1 MPAGG
6 FAIPGNFALVLLG
19 GEISDTSFLA
29 DLAASACCIV
39 CADSGA
45 EYANA
50 LQLNVDAIVGDF
62 DSISQ
67 STLEYF
73 RAKGTK
79 IVRIPEQNSND
90 FEKAL
95 RHLSTTFHGH
105 VKVLGVTGKR
115 TDHTL
120 ANFSVMLRFTD
131 RFDSVMAYDE
141 TADHRFLTKKHPQCS
156 IECPFGTTISLVPFG
171 TASGITTVNLQWP
184 LSSDTLL
191 LGEREGLSNVAI
203 GSPVEIRIEDGALLV
218 TVNREA

>member
-1 MPAGG
+1 MQAGG
-6 FAIPGNFALVLLG
+6 FAIAGNYALVLLG
-19 GEISDTSFLA
+19 GEISDRSFLA
-29 DLAASACCIV
+29 QLAAGACCIV

-45 EYANA
+45 EYADP
-50 LQLNVDAIVGDF
+50 LELNVDAIVGDL

-67 STLEYF
+67 STLEQY

-105 VKVLGVTGKR
+105 VKVLGMTGKR

-120 ANFSVMLRFTD
+120 ANFSVMLRYTD
-131 RFDSVMAYDE
+131 RFDSMVAFDQ
-141 TADHRFLTKKHPQCS
+141 TAEHRFLTKKHPQSS

-184 LSSDTLL
+184 LSSGELR

>member
-1 MPAGG
+1 MQAGG
-6 FAIPGNFALVLLG
+6 VAIPGNFALVLLG
-19 GEISDTSFLA
+19 GEISDRSFLG
-29 DLAASACCIV
+29 DLAEGACCIV

-45 EYANA
+45 EYASS
-50 LQLNVDAIVGDF
+50 LELNVDAIVGDL

-67 STLEYF
+67 STLEQY

-79 IVRIPEQNSND
+79 IVRIPEQNNND

-95 RHLSTTFHGH
+95 RHLSATFHGH
-105 VKVLGVTGKR
+105 VKVLGMTGKR

-120 ANFSVMLRFTD
+120 ANFSVMLRYTD
-131 RFDSVMAYDE
+131 RFESVAAYDE
-141 TADHRFLTKKHPQCS
+141 TGDHRFLTNKHTHCS
-156 IECPFGTTISLVPFG
+156 IECPFGTTVSLVPFG

-184 LSSDTLL
+184 LSSDTLR